1 MKGGCYTWSNKQ
13 KNPTLEKLDRVL
25 MSPGW
30 EDLFPL
36 VFVQKI
42 VKEQSDHNLL
52 VVQSGEIPMPKKKRE
67 FKFDNSWLKDPN
79 FLPLIKSP

>member
-1 MKGGCYTWSNKQ
+1 
-13 KNPTLEKLDRVL
+13 
-25 MSPGW
+25 MSSDW

-52 VVQSGEIPMPKKKRE
+52 IVQSGETPISKKKRE
-67 FKFDNSWLKDPN
+67 FKFDVS
-79 FLPLIKSP
+79 